1 MAWHG
6 FEREGSSYIAR
17 HWRGELTLPLSYWA
31 NNTLLSIAMMALLLS
46 APWRQFVEKS
56 PRLYSAAIV
65 GVWIL
70 LFVVTLWQAVGTWR
84 SANTYVGAG
93 KRRFWANTAKITLV
107 IGLIATGKEIVFSG
121 IPQIIEYAKLAAGR
135 DPLGTYQVR
144 IMRNA
149 TELEVAGSIVF
160 GLTDDVSRALDA
172 HPAVRI
178 IHLNSLGGRVS
189 EARNLRNLISA
200 KKLTTFTGIGC
211 YSACTLAYAAGAKRL
226 IATDA
231 ALGFHQYAF
240 PGAKPGDLD
249 AVYEVDKADWLAR
262 GFTRQFIERAF
273 MTPHTDLWKPSHN
286 ELFAAHVVTGYPDS
300 NEVAMSGM
308 GTLDAANAE
317 GVDLL
322 LQVPLF
328 ESLKT
333 HERKTYDQ
341 LMSLIRTELQ
351 RGRSQAELRG
361 MVLPIVQEVVMRKLP
376 YASDQALMSF
386 VEVIMK
392 QMAALRSKDPALC
405 YDYLFPAAG
414 AAPFDA
420 TKYLSAEL
428 MRKELATMADLVR
441 SASEEKHKPPSS
453 AEIDQSVARVYAAL
467 SERHGD
473 AAMRKLANP
482 TGEPNSKDEVCGLT
496 YDLYEFVLQLPQA
509 ESVSLLRYMFA
520 NSK

>member
-1 MAWHG
+1 MAWHV
-6 FEREGSSYIAR
+6 FEGEGSSYITR
-17 HWRGELTLPLSYWA
+17 HWRGELSLPVSYWV
-31 NNTLLSIAMMALLLS
+31 NNTLLSIALMALLLS

-93 KRRFWANTAKITLV
+93 KGRLWANAAKIALL
-107 IGLIATGKEIVFSG
+107 IGIVATGKEFVFSG
-121 IPQIIEYAKLAAGR
+121 IPQIIEYSKLAAGR
-135 DPLGTYQVR
+135 DPLGTYHIR
-144 IMRNA
+144 LIRNA
-149 TELEVAGSIVF
+149 TEIEIAGSIVF
-160 GLTDDVSRALDA
+160 GLTDDVSRELDA
-172 HPAVRI
+172 HPGVRI

-200 KKLTTFTGIGC
+200 KQLTTFTGIGC
-211 YSACTLAYAAGAKRL
+211 YSACTLAYAAGARRL
-226 IATDA
+226 IAADA

-249 AVYEVDKADWLAR
+249 AVYKVDKADWLAR
-262 GFTRQFIERAF
+262 GFTAQFIERAF
-273 MTPHTDLWKPSHN
+273 TTPHTDLWKPSHD
-286 ELFAAHVVTGYPDS
+286 ELLAAHVVTGYPGT

-308 GTLDAANAE
+308 GNLAAANGDAF
-317 GVDLL
+317 DLL

-328 ESLKT
+328 EALKT

-341 LMSLIRTELQ
+341 LMAVLRAELP
-351 RGRSQAELRG
+351 RGRSQAELRR

-376 YASDQALMSF
+376 SASDQALMSF
-386 VEVIMK
+386 VDVIMK

-420 TKYLSAEL
+420 TKHLSAEL
-428 MRKELATMADLVR
+428 MEKELATMADLVR
-441 SASEEKHKPPSS
+441 SASEAQHKPPGS
-453 AEIDQSVARVYAAL
+453 AEIEKSVARVYAAL

-473 AAMRKLANP
+473 AAVRKLANP
-482 TGEPNSKDEVCGLT
+482 TTEPASKDEVCGLT
-496 YDLYEFVLQLPQA
+496 YELYELVVQLPQA
-509 ESVSLLRYMFA
+509 DAVSLLRYMFA
-520 NSK
+520 NNK